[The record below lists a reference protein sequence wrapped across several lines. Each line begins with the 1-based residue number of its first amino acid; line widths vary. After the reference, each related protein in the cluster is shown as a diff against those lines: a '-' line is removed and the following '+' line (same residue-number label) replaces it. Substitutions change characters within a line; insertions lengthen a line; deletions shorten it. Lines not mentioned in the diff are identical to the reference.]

1 MVTLD
6 KKPTARQL
14 MALDIW
20 IEGGRKSKAEALRKA
35 GYGQSVIDQPHKVF
49 NSSVVIKEL
58 ELRGYDFRGIRTGV
72 QASVLCEEEKP
83 IIHFNTIQLTLEQII
98 ELKDKLAK
106 IPDTNVRIE
115 KEEYIDRSY
124 SPMGRGIDIF
134 SEAGKYNPENIKNSQ
149 SYSCM

>member
-14 MALDIW
+14 IALDLW
-20 IEGGRKSKAEALRKA
+20 IEGGRKSKAGALREA

-49 NSSVVIKEL
+49 NSSIIIKEL

-72 QASVLCEEEKP
+72 QASILCEEEKP
-83 IIHFNTIQLTLEQII
+83 VIHFNTIKLTLEQIV

-106 IPDTNVRIE
+106 IPDNGTGIE
-115 KEEYIDRSY
+115 KEKYVDHSY
-124 SPMGRGIDIF
+124 SPMGRGLDIF
-134 SEAGKYNPENIKNSQ
+134 SEAGKYNPENLNFKN
-149 SYSCM
+149 YSSM